1 MSADR
6 KKSDASSRESKTSIP
21 EPVDV
26 IDGVPDRSG
35 KAHPWKYLAV
45 AAVFL
50 AWIGFLVLCG
60 IIGAL

>member
-6 KKSDASSRESKTSIP
+6 KKSDASQKTDKANYS

-35 KAHPWKYLAV
+35 NPRLWKYLDL
-45 AAVFL
+45 AAVFG
-50 AWIGFLVLCG
+50 AWIGFLVICG